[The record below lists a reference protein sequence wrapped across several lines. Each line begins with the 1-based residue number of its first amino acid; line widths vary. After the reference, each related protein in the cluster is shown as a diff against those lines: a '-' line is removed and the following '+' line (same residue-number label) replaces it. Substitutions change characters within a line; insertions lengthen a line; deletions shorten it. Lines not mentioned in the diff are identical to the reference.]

1 MAELGFESFIVR
13 NQALNCVLCHVLHKG
28 ITQSIL
34 QGRIRKRGIRVQM
47 RKRGS
52 PPRVESL
59 LASVCPFIA
68 IKCRVFSER
77 TRLSRYESP
86 LRFQEEV

>member
-1 MAELGFESFIVR
+1 
-13 NQALNCVLCHVLHKG
+13 
-28 ITQSIL
+28 
-34 QGRIRKRGIRVQM
+34 M

-68 IKCRVFSER
+68 IKCSVFSER

-86 LRFQEEV
+86 LRFQEDVNPVNGAG